1 MRPTD
6 LELLTVPCSPT
17 LHGDLLLIALSRPD
31 LADNRYRSVLR
42 KVGLD
47 GEDRPWSTGEQDSSP
62 VISPDGRQVAF
73 LRVGGARGSVPQLH
87 VMPVGGGESVRLT
100 DLPLGAGPAV
110 WAPDSRRIAFTARV
124 PEPGRYGTPVADGS
138 GWVPEPDEE
147 APRRITRLDYRL
159 DDVGFL
165 LDRPRRLFVL
175 DVSTLPESGPQ
186 ETPRPLTDNVT
197 DVEDPAW
204 TADGRSVLV
213 VAARDWGRAETLHR
227 DLYAVPADGGDPVLA
242 VRTEGNA
249 LRPMVDGDTVWFY
262 GAEFGGVD
270 FAARNAGLW
279 SATLRVDGT
288 PTVPRKHTDTE
299 SVDCVPD
306 AGGPARY
313 ADGVLVVVRNRGAAE
328 LRLVPRHAEAAELGE
343 LPTLTG
349 PRDVVRDFDV
359 DGDRIAAVIAGPESM
374 GEVVLLDGD
383 DGRGL
388 TDFAAPLRGAGIRPR
403 DELTTESVDG
413 YPVHGWLVLP
423 EGPGPHPVLLAVH
436 GGPFARYEWSF
447 FDEAQVYAAAGYAVV
462 LANPRG
468 SAGYGQAHGRAV
480 VGRFGTVDAD
490 DLLAMLDAA
499 LSRPELDATRVGVM
513 GGSYGG
519 FMTTWLAAHHGERFR
534 AAWSER
540 AVNAWD
546 SFAGSS
552 DVGWEFV
559 QGYEFHGAEVQRD
572 RSPLSYAEKIDIPFA
587 VVHSEHDWRCPVEQA
602 QRLFVALRRAGT
614 EAELLLF
621 PGEGHELSR
630 SGKPRHRLQRFEAV
644 LDWWSRHLGTGVS
657 SA

>member
-1 MRPTD
+1 M
-6 LELLTVPCSPT
+6 
-17 LHGDLLLIALSRPD
+17 
-31 LADNRYRSVLR
+31 
-42 KVGLD
+42 
-47 GEDRPWSTGEQDSSP
+47 
-62 VISPDGRQVAF
+62 
-73 LRVGGARGSVPQLH
+73 
-87 VMPVGGGESVRLT
+87 
-100 DLPLGAGPAV
+100 

-159 DDVGFL
+159 DDIGFL

-175 DVSTLPESGPQ
+175 DVPARPEPGPR
-186 ETPRPLTDNVT
+186 EALRPLTDNST
-197 DVEDPAW
+197 DVDDPAW

-213 VAARDWGRAETLHR
+213 VAARDWGRVETLHR
-227 DLYAVPADGGDPVLA
+227 DLYTVPADGGDPVLA

-249 LRPMVDGDTVWFY
+249 RRPMVEGDTVWYY
-262 GAEFGGVD
+262 GAEFDGIN
-270 FAARNAGLW
+270 FAARNSGLW
-279 SATLRVDGT
+279 SATLPADRT
-288 PTVPRKHTDTE
+288 PAVPRRHTDTE
-299 SVDCVPD
+299 SVDCEPD

-313 ADGVLVVVRNRGAAE
+313 RDGVLVVVRNRGAAE
-328 LRLVPRHAEAAELGE
+328 LRLVPTDAESARLGE
-343 LPTLTG
+343 LGLLTG
-349 PRDVVRDFDV
+349 PREVVRGFAV

-374 GEVVLLDGD
+374 GELVLLDGAGD
-383 DGRGL
+383 DAGRRL
-388 TDFAAPLRGAGIRPR
+388 TDFAAPLRAAGVRPVE
-403 DELTTESVDG
+403 ELSTESADG
-413 YPVHGWLVLP
+413 YPVHGWLALP
-423 EGPGPHPVLLAVH
+423 DGPGPHPVLLAVH
-436 GGPFARYEWSF
+436 GGPFAPYEWSF
-447 FDEAQVYAAAGYAVV
+447 FDEAQVYASAGYAVV

-480 VGRFGTVDAD
+480 VGRFGTVDVD

-499 LSRPELDATRVGVM
+499 LARPELDAGRVGVM

-559 QGYEFHGAEVQRD
+559 QGYGFHGPDVQRD
-572 RSPLSYAEKIDIPFA
+572 RSPLSYADKIDMPFA
-587 VVHSEHDWRCPVEQA
+587 VVHSEQDWRCPVEQA
-602 QRLFVALRRAGT
+602 QRLFVALRRAGAD
-614 EAELLLF
+614 AELLLF
-621 PGEGHELSR
+621 PGEGHEMSR

-644 LDWWSRHLGTGVS
+644 LDWWARHLAPDDPS